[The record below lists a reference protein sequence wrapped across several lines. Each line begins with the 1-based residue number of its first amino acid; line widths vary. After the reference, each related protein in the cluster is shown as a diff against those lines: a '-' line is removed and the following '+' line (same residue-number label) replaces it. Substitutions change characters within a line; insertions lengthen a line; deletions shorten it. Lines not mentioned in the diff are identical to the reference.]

1 MAVNKVIYGGTT
13 LVDLTGDTVTAADLA
28 DGVKATGADGTPI
41 VGLMQKVTIDSK
53 LSTTSTNPVQNK
65 VIAEAIA
72 NIGSGGGG
80 GVSTDTANTWTAAQ
94 TFNMLNVNVLG
105 IACEAIEDKATIT
118 PTTSMTFAR
127 PTPEL
132 EDSNNVITLDLSNLA
147 AQATFTNAK
156 QFECIILNGTDK
168 EYTINIKGIN
178 GALTLCSPSDIAINK
193 GYGNCIFG
201 KIYRFVDDAG
211 NADGALIAFINAQK
225 ITDTM

>member
-1 MAVNKVIYGGTT
+1 MAVNKVIYNGAT
-13 LVDLTGDTVTAADLA
+13 LVDLTGVTVSADDMAA
-28 DGVKATGADGTPI
+28 GTKAMGADGNEV
-41 VGLMQKVTIDSK
+41 VGLLPKVTIDGK
-53 LSTTSTNPVQNK
+53 LDATSSNPIQNK
-65 VIAEAIA
+65 AVAEALK
-72 NIGSGGGG
+72 NVGGG

-105 IACEAIEDKATIT
+105 MACEAIKDKATIT
-118 PTTSMTFAR
+118 PTTSMTVAK
-127 PTPEL
+127 PKPEL

-156 QFECIILNGTDK
+156 QFECIILNGTNK
-168 EYTINIKGIN
+168 EYTINIKGVN
-178 GALTLCSPSDIAINK
+178 GALILCSPSDIAINK

-225 ITDTM
+225 IIDTV